1 MSFRFSH
8 FITVKIWCTRVVQLS
23 ISNFK
28 WYTHKMIR
36 LQVITVFFKFLF
48 FTFWNIFFGF
58 RSPPSPI
65 FCFILLPVSWQRTH
79 NSWISFTREN
89 WEKVYAYFVSS
100 CVSIRLSVL
109 LFKCKNTKLVF
120 MLLTFG
126 CCTIEFLAFQ
136 NDKTTEYIFY
146 RVI

>member
-28 WYTHKMIR
+28 WYTYKMIR

-58 RSPPSPI
+58 RFSPQFFVLSYFRCHGSAHTIVGFP
-65 FCFILLPVSWQRTH
+65 LL
-79 NSWISFTREN
+79 RE
-89 WEKVYAYFVSS
+89 
-100 CVSIRLSVL
+100 SIRLLCIIMCEYSPECL
-109 LFKCKNTKLVF
+109 TFQMKNTKLVF

-146 RVI
+146 RVM